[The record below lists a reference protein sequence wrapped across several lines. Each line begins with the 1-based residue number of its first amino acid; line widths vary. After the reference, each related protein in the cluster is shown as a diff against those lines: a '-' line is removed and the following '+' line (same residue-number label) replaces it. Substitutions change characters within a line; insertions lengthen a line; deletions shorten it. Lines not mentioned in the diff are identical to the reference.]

1 MGQQPSMKKKDS
13 EKAESGFTLI
23 EVVIALAIFSIGI
36 LAVFSLHI
44 SSIGGNAVARGVTE
58 NVTAAAAK
66 VEELMATDYEDLALA
81 PGTQG
86 PFPVDGSDY
95 LSIQWTVNDNCLGGL
110 DLGDHK
116 CVTVTVSSTVNGGQ
130 EKEINLDFLKIPLDT
145 DT

>member
-1 MGQQPSMKKKDS
+1 MGQQPSMIINDPG
-13 EKAESGFTLI
+13 KAESGFTLI

-66 VEELMATDYEDLALA
+66 VEELMAADYEGLASS
-81 PGTQG
+81 PV
-86 PFPVDGSDY
+86 PVPVDGSDY
-95 LSIQWTVNDNCLGGL
+95 LSINWTVETNCLGGL

-116 CVTVTVSSTVNGGQ
+116 CVTVTVRSTVNGGR
-130 EKEINLDFLKIPLDT
+130 EKAINLDFLKIPLDT
-145 DT
+145 GT